1 MRRTVPEVSG
11 EGAVAMKL
19 LKKLLTADE
28 ILAMGRA
35 DLLLMVAQ
43 LQFRFVN
50 QRANMRCDETDEAQ
64 EAVTEALRIDKAVV
78 EEVKILI
85 AEEHGRP
92 DFEGFAEAL
101 RTEAE
106 GTATIHR
113 ADKTGQAASDVRSL
127 RDLAQRVEAVGDRL
141 GYCSLKETLT

>member
-1 MRRTVPEVSG
+1 MTEIKMG
-11 EGAVAMKL
+11 L
-19 LKKLLTADE
+19 LKELLTADE

-35 DLLLMVAQ
+35 DLLLRVAK
-43 LQFRFVN
+43 LQFRFAD
-50 QRANMRCDETDEAQ
+50 QRANYRCDESDESQ
-64 EAVTEALRIDKAVV
+64 DAVTEAQRIDKAVV
-78 EEVKILI
+78 EGVKILI
-85 AEEHGRP
+85 AEEDGRP

-141 GYCSLKETLT
+141 GYCSLKETST